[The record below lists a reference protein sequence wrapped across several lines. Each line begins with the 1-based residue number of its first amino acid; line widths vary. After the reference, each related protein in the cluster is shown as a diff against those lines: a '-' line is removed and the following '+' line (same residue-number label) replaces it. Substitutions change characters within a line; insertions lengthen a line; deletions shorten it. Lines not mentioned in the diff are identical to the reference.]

1 MQILNNKIIKEVEVS
16 LAEIQEME
24 KEKEN
29 LLRQIGILQSHIDRI
44 NIDLAQFKKLP
55 KKEVAKIE
63 KIEKIETQEQKVT
76 ESNIVQEA
84 IQNGRIFVNIND
96 NKPVIHTEYADWLEY
111 DEDRWDMFFDTI
123 EDAEIFVQ
131 NYK

>member
-1 MQILNNKIIKEVEVS
+1 MKIQNNQLIREVVVS
-16 LAEIQEME
+16 IDEIQEMQRE
-24 KEKEN
+24 REN
-29 LLRQIGILQSHIDRI
+29 LECQKAKLQEHIDRI
-44 NIDLAQFKKLP
+44 NFELAEFEKLP
-55 KKEVAKIE
+55 KKAIKTLGN
-63 KIEKIETQEQKVT
+63 IETQEQKVT

>member
-1 MQILNNKIIKEVEVS
+1 MKIQNNQLIREVVVS
-16 LAEIQEME
+16 IDEIQEMQRE
-24 KEKEN
+24 REN
-29 LLRQIGILQSHIDRI
+29 LERQKAKLQEHIDRI
-44 NIDLAQFKKLP
+44 NFELAEFGKLP
-55 KKEVAKIE
+55 KKAIKTLGN
-63 KIEKIETQEQKVT
+63 IETQDQKVI

-123 EDAEIFVQ
+123 KDAEIFVQ